1 MVGWIHLKEIVLPN
15 TSGCVLGEA
24 PPKWGYLEF
33 LFQAIYDLLVFL
45 LCMIKV
51 DSTYVTSMRAIL
63 IPLVATDEERSVHSK
78 PTLQFGRRWHE
89 HKA

>member
-1 MVGWIHLKEIVLPN
+1 MVGWIPLKEVVLPN

-33 LFQAIYDLLVFL
+33 LFQAIFDLLVFI

-51 DSTYVTSMRAIL
+51 DSIQVASVRAKL
-63 IPLVATDEERSVHSK
+63 TP
-78 PTLQFGRRWHE
+78 
-89 HKA
+89 